1 MLRHSSFMKRE
12 LHGVAH
18 VPFLF
23 LLEALLVKLGSL
35 ISLFRR
41 LAWTDT
47 GIAGQ
52 SVPHY
57 NT

>member
-1 MLRHSSFMKRE
+1 MKRE